1 MGWRLR
7 LWIQNP
13 LDMSVTYRSIY
24 IYIYI
29 YMGIHALCIPI
40 KPCNQHP
47 NWNNCANLQP
57 RHPNKVKFT
66 IYVTCTFQTQR
77 FSCAWL
83 GELKVQLGHPI
94 KVCGGDE

>member
-1 MGWRLR
+1 MKAEVVDSKSIGYECNL
-7 LWIQNP
+7 Q
-13 LDMSVTYRSIY
+13 LD